1 MANQTKAD
9 RAKIFMPFDA
19 VKGFREA
26 LAEKE
31 RIVVP
36 KIELSEE
43 RKEELDR
50 RLRMIHTGDIV
61 TVIYFHNGEYVKL
74 TGMVSKFSPSGR
86 MLSIVNTR
94 ICFDDIREL
103 ENAAADNF

>member
-31 RIVVP
+31 RIIVP
-36 KIELSEE
+36 KTELSEE
-43 RKEELDR
+43 RKEELD
-50 RLRMIHTGDIV
+50 LSLIHI
-61 TVIYFHNGEYVKL
+61 
-74 TGMVSKFSPSGR
+74 
-86 MLSIVNTR
+86 
-94 ICFDDIREL
+94 
-103 ENAAADNF
+103 

>member
-9 RAKIFMPFDA
+9 RAKFFMPFDA

-61 TVIYFHNGEYVKL
+61 TVVYFHNGEYVKL

-86 MLSIVNTR
+86 TLSIVNTR

>member
-31 RIVVP
+31 RITVS

-43 RKEELDR
+43 HREELDR
-50 RLRMIHTGDIV
+50 RLRMIHPGDIV
-61 TVIYFHNGEYVKL
+61 TVVYFHGGEYVKL
-74 TGMVSKFSPSGR
+74 TGMVSKFSPAGR
-86 MLSIVNTR
+86 TISIVNTK
-94 ICFDDIREL
+94 IPLDDIREL
-103 ENAAADNF
+103 ENAAWDNY

>member
-31 RIVVP
+31 KIVVP

-61 TVIYFHNGEYVKL
+61 TVVYFHNGEYVKL

-86 MLSIVNTR
+86 TLSIVNTR

>member
-1 MANQTKAD
+1 
-9 RAKIFMPFDA
+9 MPFDA

-31 RIVVP
+31 RIVVS

-61 TVIYFHNGEYVKL
+61 TVVYFHNGEYVKL

-86 MLSIVNTR
+86 TLSIVNTR
-94 ICFDDIREL
+94 ICFDVIREL

>member
-1 MANQTKAD
+1 
-9 RAKIFMPFDA
+9 MPFDA

-61 TVIYFHNGEYVKL
+61 TVVYFHNGEYVKL

>member
-36 KIELSEE
+36 KTELSEE

-50 RLRMIHTGDIV
+50 RLRMIRPGDIAA
-61 TVIYFHNGEYVKL
+61 VIYFHNGEYIKL
-74 TGMVSKFSPSGR
+74 TGMVSKISPTAR
-86 MLSIVNTR
+86 TLSIVNTK
-94 ICFDDIREL
+94 IPFDDIRDLKNSSE
-103 ENAAADNF
+103 EIF

>member
-86 MLSIVNTR
+86 TLSIVNTR